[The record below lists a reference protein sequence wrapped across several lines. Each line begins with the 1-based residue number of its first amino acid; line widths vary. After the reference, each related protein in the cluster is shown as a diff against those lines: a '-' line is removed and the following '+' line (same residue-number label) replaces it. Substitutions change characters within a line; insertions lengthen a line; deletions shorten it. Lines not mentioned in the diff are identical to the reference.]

1 MLHKRLYFIIFATLL
16 HLKIKLMKKS
26 IIFAFVLG
34 ISILG
39 CKKDEP
45 TPTED
50 NEFISTMRLTF
61 TEGTNKLVY
70 SIKDLDG
77 DGGKAPVI
85 DVIKLASNKTYTL
98 TTEFLDE
105 TKTPAKDL
113 TSEIEAESA
122 DHLVVFEPS
131 TANLMTVTRTDKD
144 SRNFEV
150 GLKATAKTIAALNGT
165 MKVTLKHQPP
175 VGGKPVKNGTASLGS
190 TDFEGTFTVE
200 VK

>member
-1 MLHKRLYFIIFATLL
+1 MKKLTIFA
-16 HLKIKLMKKS
+16 I
-26 IIFAFVLG
+26 VLG
-34 ISILG
+34 LSISG

-45 TPTED
+45 APVQD

-70 SIKDLDG
+70 SAKDLDG

-85 DVIKLASNKTYTL
+85 DVIKLLPNKIYTV

-105 TKTPAKDL
+105 TKTPAVNL
-113 TSEIEAESA
+113 TSEIKAESA
-122 DHLVVFEPS
+122 EHLIIFEPNS
-131 TANLMTVTRTDKD
+131 ASLLSVVRTDKD

-150 GLKATAKTIAALNGT
+150 GLTATAKTSAALNGT
-165 MKVTLKHQPP
+165 MKVTLKHQPE
-175 VGGKPVKNGTASLGS
+175 VGGMPTKNGTASVGT
-190 TDFEGTFTVE
+190 TDFEGIFTVE

>member
-1 MLHKRLYFIIFATLL
+1 
-16 HLKIKLMKKS
+16 MKK
-26 IIFAFVLG
+26 IFCYALILG
-34 ISILG
+34 ISLSG

-45 TPTED
+45 EPKQD
-50 NEFISTMRLTF
+50 NEFISTMKLTF

-85 DVIKLASNKTYTL
+85 DVIKLSPNKTYTL

-105 TKTPAKDL
+105 TKSPAVNL

-122 DHLVVFEPS
+122 EHLVVFES
-131 TANLMTVTRTDKD
+131 NSASILSVTRTDKD
-144 SRNFEV
+144 SRGFEV
-150 GLKATAKTIAALNGT
+150 GLKASAKTTSAANGT
-165 MKVTLKHQPP
+165 LKVVLRHQPE
-175 VGGKPVKNGTASLGS
+175 VGGKPTKNGTASVGS
-190 TDFEGTFTVE
+190 TDFEGAFTVE

>member
-1 MLHKRLYFIIFATLL
+1 
-16 HLKIKLMKKS
+16 MKKS
-26 IIFAFVLG
+26 IIFALIIG
-34 ISILG
+34 ISISG

-45 TPTED
+45 APVQD

-85 DVIKLASNKTYTL
+85 DVIKLSPNKTYVL

-105 TKTPAKDL
+105 TKNPGVNL

-122 DHLVVFEPS
+122 EHLVVFESSS
-131 TANLMTVTRTDKD
+131 TNLLTVTRTDKD

-150 GLKATAKTIAALNGT
+150 GLKASAKTNAVVNGT
-165 MKVTLKHQPP
+165 LKVSLKHQPE
-175 VGGKPVKNGTASLGS
+175 VGGKPTKNGTASIGT

>member
-1 MLHKRLYFIIFATLL
+1 MKKLIIFA
-16 HLKIKLMKKS
+16 I
-26 IIFAFVLG
+26 VLG
-34 ISILG
+34 LSFSG

-45 TPTED
+45 APVQD

-70 SIKDLDG
+70 AIKDLDG

-85 DVIKLASNKTYTL
+85 EVIKLLPNKTYSL

-105 TKTPAKDL
+105 TKNPVVNL
-113 TSEIEAESA
+113 TSEIKAESA
-122 DHLVVFEPS
+122 EHLIVFEPNS
-131 TANLMTVTRTDKD
+131 TNLMTVTRDDKD

-150 GLKATAKTIAALNGT
+150 GLTATAKTSAALNGT
-165 MKVTLKHQPP
+165 MKVTLKHQPEVSGMP
-175 VGGKPVKNGTASLGS
+175 TKNGTASVGT
-190 TDFEGTFTVE
+190 TDFEGIFTVE

>member
-1 MLHKRLYFIIFATLL
+1 
-16 HLKIKLMKKS
+16 MKKS
-26 IIFAFVLG
+26 IIFALFLG
-34 ISILG
+34 ISISG

-45 TPTED
+45 APIED

-85 DVIKLASNKTYTL
+85 DVIRLLPNKTYTL

-105 TKTPAKDL
+105 TKNPIVNL

-122 DHLVVFEPS
+122 EHLVVFEPS
-131 TANLMTVTRTDKD
+131 SVNLLAVTRTDKD
-144 SRNFEV
+144 ARNFEI
-150 GLKATAKTIAALNGT
+150 GLKASAKTNATLNGT
-165 MKVTLKHQPP
+165 MKVYLRHQPE
-175 VGGKPVKNGTASLGS
+175 VGGKPTKNGTASVGS
-190 TDFEGTFTVE
+190 TDFEGTFSVE
-200 VK
+200 VR

>member
-1 MLHKRLYFIIFATLL
+1 MKKTIIFAL
-16 HLKIKLMKKS
+16 I
-26 IIFAFVLG
+26 LG
-34 ISILG
+34 ISISS

-45 TPTED
+45 VPTED

-85 DVIKLASNKTYTL
+85 DVIKLLPNKTYVL

-113 TSEIEAESA
+113 TSEIQTEAAE
-122 DHLVVFEPS
+122 HLVVFEPNL
-131 TANLMTVTRTDKD
+131 ANLLTVTRTDKD

-150 GLKATAKTIAALNGT
+150 GLKATAKTNAAVNGT
-165 MKVTLKHQPP
+165 MKVTLRHQPE
-175 VGGKPVKNGTASLGS
+175 VGGKPVKNGTATVGS